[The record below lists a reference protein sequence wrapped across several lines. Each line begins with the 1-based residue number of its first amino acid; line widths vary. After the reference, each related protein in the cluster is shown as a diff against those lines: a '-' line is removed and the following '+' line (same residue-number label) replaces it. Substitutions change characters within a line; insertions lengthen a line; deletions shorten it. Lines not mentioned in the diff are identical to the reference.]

1 MLNRSLILIHI
12 QVYYYLSSKRRSETK
27 VETCCEEL
35 AKLENGKQYTHFI
48 PFILLFIQVSTTKKF
63 NFSSCYFNPA
73 PFLPSLVER
82 HSPLKDKTHSRR
94 QCKMSSSKKIE
105 GERGH
110 ISQSWMENTNM
121 SVSPVY
127 KL

>member
-1 MLNRSLILIHI
+1 MSLIFLRVFTLLYLHQTNRELEEGRMLNRSLILIHI

-35 AKLENGKQYTHFI
+35 ANLEDGKQYTHFI

-82 HSPLKDKTHSRR
+82 HSP
-94 QCKMSSSKKIE
+94 
-105 GERGH
+105 
-110 ISQSWMENTNM
+110 
-121 SVSPVY
+121 
-127 KL
+127 